1 MSAERL
7 IEDSLND
14 ILEAARKAIEFVD
27 EIGPPNANTLG
38 NGLQYPRRTAA
49 NYEGGSWYLR
59 AAYNF

>member
-27 EIGPPNANTLG
+27 EIDSAVLADDDKT
-38 NGLQYPRRTAA
+38 
-49 NYEGGSWYLR
+49 
-59 AAYNF
+59 